1 MLSKRISL
9 FALILV
15 LVITPAPPRLWAQDS
30 AIGTIRGT
38 VLDAS
43 GGRIAQ
49 ASIVVVNTATGRR
62 YNTSSPADFYIWQ
75 PNGDDVTRARRISPL
90 LLVTRV
96 VNFFV
101 VKRLR
106 RY

>member
-15 LVITPAPPRLWAQDS
+15 LVIMPAPPRLWAQDS

-49 ASIVVVNTATGRR
+49 ASIVVVNTATGRA
-62 YNTSSPADFYIWQ
+62 T
-75 PNGDDVTRARRISPL
+75 TRARPPIFTFGSQMETMSRGREESC
-90 LLVTRV
+90 R
-96 VNFFV
+96 FCWSQG
-101 VKRLR
+101 
-106 RY
+106 